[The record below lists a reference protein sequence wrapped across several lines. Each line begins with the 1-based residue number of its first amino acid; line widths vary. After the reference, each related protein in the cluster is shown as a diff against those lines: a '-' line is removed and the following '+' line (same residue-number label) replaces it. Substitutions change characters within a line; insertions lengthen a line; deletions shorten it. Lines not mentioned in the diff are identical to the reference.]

1 MLIGMLGNA
10 LGAKVGD
17 DFHVVANPIVEVRG
31 DRATAEVTWAY
42 VVRGEGDKP
51 VLRMLGHYNDV
62 LRRVNS
68 AWKFEVRDARSD
80 VPVVT

>member
-1 MLIGMLGNA
+1 
-10 LGAKVGD
+10 
-17 DFHVVANPIVEVRG
+17 
-31 DRATAEVTWAY
+31 
-42 VVRGEGDKP
+42 
-51 VLRMLGHYNDV
+51 MLGHYNDV